1 MTTLIFNH
9 DKNLLPNETSDII
22 PVLLYGL
29 EADNRIGHPIIEKI
43 ERLGVKVSEISMD
56 FLSIALAVTA
66 ADTFVQRETAE
77 DAWSRKF
84 TIKLPLANPSVW
96 LEVKQDLERALHF
109 LSGDMW
115 SFEFLSNG
123 FSSPEPYDEQSRFKV
138 LSLSELDCVCLFSG
152 GLDSTIGAIDLLQKK
167 KKPLLVSH
175 GYKGDAKLQHEIFD
189 KLKGIR
195 SHFLLNADP
204 HCKGSTDISM
214 RTRSFN
220 FLAFAVIGADVL
232 KSITKRESIDIYI
245 PENGFISINT
255 PLTRRRIGSLS
266 TRTTHPY
273 FINSLQLIFN
283 KLNMPFK
290 LINPYQ
296 FKTKGEMV
304 DECSN
309 KRLLKKMVN
318 TTVSCSHWK
327 RKNQQCGICVPCL
340 IRRSS
345 LLKGKINE
353 RKNYIFNDITKIN
366 DNTKQDDLIALLIA
380 NKRKSEENIAK
391 WILQSGSLPSECI
404 KDFERV
410 FISGLS
416 EVEVFLRSEGVI

>member
-1 MTTLIFNH
+1 M
-9 DKNLLPNETSDII
+9 KP
-22 PVLLYGL
+22 
-29 EADNRIGHPIIEKI
+29 A
-43 ERLGVKVSEISMD
+43 
-56 FLSIALAVTA
+56 
-66 ADTFVQRETAE
+66 
-77 DAWSRKF
+77 
-84 TIKLPLANPSVW
+84 
-96 LEVKQDLERALHF
+96 
-109 LSGDMW
+109 
-115 SFEFLSNG
+115 
-123 FSSPEPYDEQSRFKV
+123 PYDEQSRFKV

-152 GLDSTIGAIDLLQKK
+152 GLVQLLVQSTYYKR

-290 LINPYQ
+290 LINPINS
-296 FKTKGEMV
+296 K
-304 DECSN
+304 
-309 KRLLKKMVN
+309 LK
-318 TTVSCSHWK
+318 
-327 RKNQQCGICVPCL
+327 
-340 IRRSS
+340 
-345 LLKGKINE
+345 E
-353 RKNYIFNDITKIN
+353 
-366 DNTKQDDLIALLIA
+366 
-380 NKRKSEENIAK
+380 K
-391 WILQSGSLPSECI
+391 WLMNVQI
-404 KDFERV
+404 KDF
-410 FISGLS
+410 
-416 EVEVFLRSEGVI
+416 

>member
-1 MTTLIFNH
+1 
-9 DKNLLPNETSDII
+9 
-22 PVLLYGL
+22 
-29 EADNRIGHPIIEKI
+29 
-43 ERLGVKVSEISMD
+43 
-56 FLSIALAVTA
+56 
-66 ADTFVQRETAE
+66 
-77 DAWSRKF
+77 
-84 TIKLPLANPSVW
+84 
-96 LEVKQDLERALHF
+96 
-109 LSGDMW
+109 
-115 SFEFLSNG
+115 
-123 FSSPEPYDEQSRFKV
+123 
-138 LSLSELDCVCLFSG
+138 
-152 GLDSTIGAIDLLQKK
+152 
-167 KKPLLVSH
+167 
-175 GYKGDAKLQHEIFD
+175 
-189 KLKGIR
+189 
-195 SHFLLNADP
+195 
-204 HCKGSTDISM
+204 
-214 RTRSFN
+214 
-220 FLAFAVIGADVL
+220 
-232 KSITKRESIDIYI
+232 
-245 PENGFISINT
+245 
-255 PLTRRRIGSLS
+255 
-266 TRTTHPY
+266 
-273 FINSLQLIFN
+273 
-283 KLNMPFK
+283 MPFK

-304 DECSN
+304 GECSN

-366 DNTKQDDLIALLIA
+366 DNSKQDDLIALLIA